1 MHEFMIDIQHV
12 LGLKDSNSGFYLFW
26 SGIGANLLAIIGGI
40 VGFIK
45 LKRQRDKHH
54 KQLKDHIDYKF
65 AKLTDE
71 ETT

>member
-26 SGIGANLLAIIGGI
+26 SGFGANSLAIIGGI
-40 VGFIK
+40 IGFVK
-45 LKRQRDKHH
+45 LKRQRDRHH

-65 AKLTDE
+65 SKLTDE

>member
-1 MHEFMIDIQHV
+1 MHEMIQDLLHV
-12 LGLKDSNSGFYLFW
+12 LGLKDGNSAFYLFW
-26 SGIGANLLAIIGGI
+26 SGIGANALAIIGGI

-45 LKRQRDKHH
+45 LKRQRDRHH

-65 AKLTDE
+65 SKITDE

>member
-26 SGIGANLLAIIGGI
+26 SGIGANALAIIGGI
-40 VGFIK
+40 IGFVK
-45 LKRQRDKHH
+45 LRRQRDRHH

-65 AKLTDE
+65 SKLTDE